1 MKVIPSDGSV
11 GDDQGKGPNLS
22 GQCKTHRV
30 EAMLG
35 NQERRHRT

>member
-1 MKVIPSDGSV
+1 MKVALSDGSV
-11 GDDQGKGPNLS
+11 GDDQGNGHNMS
-22 GQCKTHRV
+22 GRFETHRV